1 MVFFH
6 TRQLLP
12 PTRLPSATAPRGTQG
27 VVEPKGIPMTPSLIL
42 LVDRDP
48 DTRRILR
55 ASLEH
60 AGYRVLDAASGE
72 AGLALAREHVPDIV
86 VGDFPMAVAGT
97 ARFSE
102 MLRADGR
109 FADTPIL
116 SITARGLE
124 ADLARA
130 RTVAAEVLLKPVGPR
145 TVVRAVAR
153 LLKQGSVVSGGG

>member
-1 MVFFH
+1 
-6 TRQLLP
+6 
-12 PTRLPSATAPRGTQG
+12 
-27 VVEPKGIPMTPSLIL
+27 MTPSLIL

-72 AGLALAREHVPDIV
+72 AGLELAREHVPDMV

-102 MLRADGR
+102 TLRADGR

-130 RTVAAEVLLKPVGPR
+130 RTVADEVLLKPVGPR
-145 TVVRAVAR
+145 TVVGAVAR
-153 LLKQGSVVSGGG
+153 LLEQGSVVSGGG